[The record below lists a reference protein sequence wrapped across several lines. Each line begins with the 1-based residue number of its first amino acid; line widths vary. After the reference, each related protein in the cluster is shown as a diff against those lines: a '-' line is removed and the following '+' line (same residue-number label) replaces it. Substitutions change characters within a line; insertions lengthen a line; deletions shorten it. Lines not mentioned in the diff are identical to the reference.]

1 MIRKHTPLAL
11 AAALLFIAQ
20 GASAATFE
28 FTGTTVGGATFQR
41 PIETLGESP
50 TIDPVAYSAFEFTVS
65 STGFYNFLSVANGG
79 WDNFTLLYG
88 PGFNPAFPLTNAIV
102 ANDDRNFTVGES
114 AFSASLSA
122 GVRYTYVTTGLD
134 SLQFGAFNNSIEG
147 MGTVTAV
154 PEPSTYLMLALGLAA
169 LGCKRLSARRA
180 APRG

>member
-1 MIRKHTPLAL
+1 MICKHTPLAL

-20 GASAATFE
+20 GASAATFQY
-28 FTGTTVGGATFQR
+28 TGTTVGGATFQR
-41 PIETLGESP
+41 PVETLDASP
-50 TIDPVAYSAFEFTVS
+50 TGDAVAYSALEFTVS

-88 PGFNPAFPLTNAIV
+88 PGFNPASPLTNAIV

-114 AFSASLSA
+114 AFSANLSA
-122 GVRYTYVTTGLD
+122 GVRYTYVTTGVFD
-134 SLQFGAFNNSIEG
+134 QGAFTNSIEG

-180 APRG
+180 DPRG

>member
-41 PIETLGESP
+41 PLESLDFVV
-50 TIDPVAYSAFEFTVS
+50 IGNPVAYSALEFTVS
-65 STGFYNFLSVANGG
+65 SDGFYNFLSTASGG
-79 WDNFTLLYG
+79 WDNFTVLYG
-88 PGFNPAFPLTNAIV
+88 PSFNPAFPLTNALK
-102 ANDDRNFTVGES
+102 ANDDFNDMMGPLS
-114 AFSASLSA
+114 GFSASLTA
-122 GVRYTYVTTGLD
+122 GVRYTYVTTGV
-134 SLQFGAFNNSIEG
+134 FAEGAFTNSIEG
-147 MGTVTAV
+147 LGTVTAV